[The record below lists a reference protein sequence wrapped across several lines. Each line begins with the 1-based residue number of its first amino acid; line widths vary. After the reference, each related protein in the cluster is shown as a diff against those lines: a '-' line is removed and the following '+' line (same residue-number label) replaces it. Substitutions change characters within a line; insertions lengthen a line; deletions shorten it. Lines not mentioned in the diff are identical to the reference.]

1 MLDTIRQSMS
11 RAMKLDA
18 TTAASITE
26 QTTAADVPGWTSV
39 AHLSLILEL
48 ERTFRI
54 TFDNDEIVSMGS
66 VAAIMAR
73 LKAKGVTGG

>member
-1 MLDTIRQSMS
+1 MS

-18 TTAASITE
+18 TTLASITE

-48 ERTFRI
+48 ERTFKI

-66 VAAIMAR
+66 VTAIIQG
-73 LKAKGVTGG
+73 LEAKGVFGG